1 MIWLLRNK
9 SSLTQFAALALALWL
24 TACASGGLREAP
36 KALPEPLPA
45 KADVAIQ
52 WWHILGEEF
61 ADSAIVGLKPT
72 VSESGDRAYTVLA
85 DGDVVSL
92 NTEGKMNTLGNV
104 GVRISSPLAL
114 TDNNEFVFADEQGN
128 VRLVTE
134 DLTPG
139 WTLALNALVT
149 EAPLVTS
156 ERVFV
161 QSVDGR
167 ISAIERITGR
177 LLWSFQDAE
186 PDLTLTGTSRP
197 VLVSTPQ
204 GDALVSGLAN
214 GKLVAISVIDGSV
227 IWEYRITRASGKT
240 DVSRL
245 VDVDAQP
252 TILGDRLI
260 ASSYQG
266 DLVVIDASSGRVLQ
280 AKPFSTY
287 RSILA
292 EDTYWFGVKSNS
304 HVVAMDP
311 VTLEEQ
317 WVNEEFEYRQISELV
332 TLDGFLLMTDREG
345 WLHVLDAQSG
355 DYLGARHIDWQG
367 VQREPVPFNQGVL
380 VQGDST
386 RLKYIEIR

>member
-1 MIWLLRNK
+1 MIWPLRNK
-9 SSLTQFAALALALWL
+9 SALPRILTVSIALWL

-36 KALPEPLPA
+36 KALPEPLPQSA
-45 KADVAIQ
+45 EVAVV
-52 WWHILGEEF
+52 WWHILGEQF
-61 ADSAIVGLKPT
+61 AEKAIAGLEPT
-72 VSESGDRAYTVLA
+72 VSDDGATIYTALASGVIMSLDAN
-85 DGDVVSL
+85 GDV
-92 NTEGKMNTLGNV
+92 TELGHA
-104 GVRISSPLAL
+104 GARISSPVTLSGDHL
-114 TDNNEFVFADEQGN
+114 VFADEEGQ
-128 VRLVTE
+128 VRMVTQ
-134 DLTPG
+134 DLTPV
-139 WTLALNALVT
+139 WNLALNALVT
-149 EAPLVTS
+149 EAPLVTD

-186 PDLTLTGTSRP
+186 PELTLTGTSRP
-197 VLVSTPQ
+197 VLIATPQ

-214 GKLVAISVIDGSV
+214 GKLVAINVVDGSV

-240 DVSRL
+240 EVSRL

-252 TILGDRLI
+252 TLIGNRLI
-260 ASSYQG
+260 AASYQG
-266 DLVVIDASSGRVLQ
+266 DLVVIDAPSGRVMQ

-292 EDTYWFGVKSNS
+292 DDDLWFGVKANS
-304 HVVAMDP
+304 YVVAMDP
-311 VTLEEQ
+311 ATLEER
-317 WVNEEFEYRQISELV
+317 WVNDDFEFRQVSELV
-332 TLDGFLLMTDREG
+332 KLDDVLVMTDREG
-345 WLHVLDAQSG
+345 WLHVLDAQNG

-367 VQREPVPFNQGVL
+367 VQRGPVPFNDGVL